1 MHICIQCQSLR
12 AKFKMFGEEGNCSLF
27 GRRSPAKP
35 RPLSRRQIPGKHVF
49 LAQADLV
56 EKLNQQ
62 TCRTPLEWGKG
73 VWRRGTPNQATP
85 VQTYNISNNSTC
97 LFMCLF
103 AVMAAP
109 NVNLHRYYFLFLRTA
124 AELAKMK
131 RKVWKRL
138 TVNRSSSKLT
148 AHKESVFL

>member
-62 TCRTPLEWGKG
+62 TCRTPLPLLHTP
-73 VWRRGTPNQATP
+73 RPHSTPNQPTP
-85 VQTYNISNNSTC
+85 VQTYISNNSTC
-97 LFMCLF
+97 LFVCLF
-103 AVMAAP
+103 ATMAAP
-109 NVNLHRYYFLFLRTA
+109 NVKLHRYYFLFLRTA
-124 AELAKMK
+124 DKLAKMK
-131 RKVWKRL
+131 RKVRKRL
-138 TVNRSSSKLT
+138 TVNRSSSKT
-148 AHKESVFL
+148 NTHKESVFL

>member
-1 MHICIQCQSLR
+1 MHICIQCQSLC
-12 AKFKMFGEEGNCSLF
+12 AKFKMFGEGKL
-27 GRRSPAKP
+27 
-35 RPLSRRQIPGKHVF
+35 LLIRQEESSKTQRKIAGKHVF